1 MESIVLSEIS
11 KTKKEILHVISYPW
25 NLKTEKKKKKQTPKK
40 PNQKNLI
47 KTEKRNGCL
56 ELRSGGN
63 RERLVKGYN
72 LSVIR

>member
-25 NLKTEKKKKKQTPKK
+25 NLKTVRKKKPKK
-40 PNQKNLI
+40 PNQKNLM

-56 ELRSGGN
+56 ELRCGGN

>member
-25 NLKTEKKKKKQTPKK
+25 NLKTEEKKKNPKK
-40 PNQKNLI
+40 PNQKNLM